1 MKKSEKKK
9 SVDGLREH
17 PTKGFPLQD
26 NHLESVLKRLFPN
39 DNDWV
44 YHGTK
49 TLKDSNGKSVKTDS
63 GHTVKPDF
71 VSKKRLTIIEF
82 DGAGGKNPYHYSS
95 DAQCIRDQEK
105 DALYNK
111 LGYKVVRI
119 PMYVQLD
126 SEMIDYYF
134 GIKYDQDLYEACHC
148 HGFSH
153 ESILLPAAFS
163 QLGLERFR
171 REFQKLPETVK
182 RVIVQSLKGRIEAFM
197 EKDNYSY
204 NDAKRMVIPPA
215 LDDIIS
221 IE

>member
-26 NHLESVLKRLFPN
+26 NHLESVLRRLFAN
-39 DNDWV
+39 DYDWV
-44 YHGTK
+44 YYGNK
-49 TLKDSNGKSVKTDS
+49 TLKDSSGKSVKTDS
-63 GHTVKPDF
+63 GHTIKPDF
-71 VSKKRLTIIEF
+71 VSKKQLTIIEF
-82 DGAGGKNPYHYSS
+82 DGAGDRNNRHFSS
-95 DAQCIRDQEK
+95 AAQCIKDREK
-105 DALYNK
+105 DVLYKK
-111 LGYKVVRI
+111 LGYNIVRI

-126 SEMIDYYF
+126 SEMINYYF
-134 GIKYDQDLYEACHC
+134 KTKYEQDLYEACHC

-153 ESILLPAAFS
+153 ERILLPADFC

-171 REFQKLPETVK
+171 REFLELPETVK
-182 RVIVQSLKGRIEAFM
+182 IVIVQSLKGRIKAFM

-215 LDDIIS
+215 LDDII
-221 IE
+221 EV